1 MAKKKVK
8 TPFSFQIRV
17 IHRYLGFFLAG
28 IMFVYA
34 LSGIL
39 MVFRDTDFLKT
50 EVVTKKTL
58 APNLTARDLA
68 PVFKKGAK
76 VIKKEGAVLYL
87 RNGNY
92 NKETGIAIIK
102 RKQLPFI
109 LDKMEHLHKSSTKS
123 SIYFLNVF
131 FGVALLFFVFSAFW
145 MYTPKM
151 PVFKKGMYFAVGGI
165 VLTIILLFV

>member
-1 MAKKKVK
+1 MAKRK
-8 TPFSFQIRV
+8 TPFSLQIRI

-39 MVFRDTDFLKT
+39 MVFRDTNFLKT
-50 EVVTKKTL
+50 EVVTEKKL
-58 APNLTARDLA
+58 APNLNAKQLK
-68 PVFKKGAK
+68 PIFKKGAQ
-76 VIKKEGAVLYL
+76 VTNKEGDILFL
-87 RNGNY
+87 KSGTY
-92 NKETGIAIIK
+92 NQKTGIATIK

-123 SIYFLNVF
+123 PIYILNVF
-131 FGVALLFFVFSAFW
+131 FGAALLFFVFSAFW

-151 PVFKKGMYFAVGGI
+151 PVFKKGMYFAVGGF